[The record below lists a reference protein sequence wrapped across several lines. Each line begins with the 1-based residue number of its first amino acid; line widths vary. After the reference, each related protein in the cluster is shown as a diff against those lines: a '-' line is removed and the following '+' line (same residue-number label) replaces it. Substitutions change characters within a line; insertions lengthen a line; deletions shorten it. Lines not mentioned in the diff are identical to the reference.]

1 VNEIKGAFDALG
13 RRFAIV
19 ASSFNEIVV
28 GKLVEGALACFRA
41 HGISEDDLLVAWVP
55 GAFEL
60 PLVAKR
66 VAQSWRY
73 DAVICLGAVI
83 RGETAH
89 FEHVAG
95 QAAWGIQQVSL
106 ETGVPV
112 AFGVL
117 TTETLEQALDRAG
130 GKHGNKGW
138 DAAMAAMQM
147 ASVLDQLEAG
157 VQGGSSPAERS
168 GADQAAA
175 VPLAEAARRR
185 RGASGRNKKEA
196 EP

>member
-1 VNEIKGAFDALG
+1 MNEIKGAFDARG
-13 RRFAIV
+13 RSFAIV
-19 ASSFNEIVV
+19 ASSFNEVVV
-28 GKLVEGALACFRA
+28 GKLVDGALACFRA
-41 HGISEDDLLVAWVP
+41 HGIAEDDLLVTWVP

-60 PLVAKR
+60 PHVAKK
-66 VAQSWRY
+66 VAQLERY
-73 DAVICLGAVI
+73 DALVCLGAVI

-89 FEHVAG
+89 FDLVAG
-95 QAAWGIQQVSL
+95 QAAWGIQQVAL

-117 TTETLEQALDRAG
+117 TTDTLEQALDRAG

-147 ASVLDQLEAG
+147 ASVLDQVEAG
-157 VQGGSSPAERS
+157 R
-168 GADQAAA
+168 D
-175 VPLAEAARRR
+175 
-185 RGASGRNKKEA
+185 KKES

>member
-1 VNEIKGAFDALG
+1 VSEIRGAFDARG
-13 RRFAIV
+13 RRFAVV
-19 ASSFNEIVV
+19 ASSFNEVVV
-28 GKLVEGALACFRA
+28 GKLVEGCVACFRA
-41 HGISEDDLLVAWVP
+41 HGVSEDDLLVTWVP

-66 VAQSWRY
+66 LAQSELY
-73 DAVICLGAVI
+73 DGLVCLGAVI

-89 FEHVAG
+89 FDLVAG
-95 QAAWGIQQVSL
+95 QAAAGIQHVSL
-106 ETGVPV
+106 ETGVSV

-147 ASVLDQLEAG
+147 ASVLDQ
-157 VQGGSSPAERS
+157 
-168 GADQAAA
+168 
-175 VPLAEAARRR
+175 VP
-185 RGASGRNKKEA
+185 KKE
-196 EP
+196 